1 MDVVIRDYEDKDL
14 EDVNKIVKESF
25 SYEKGNIQGDMYHEI
40 VGCIDNKVV
49 GYLLLIRMYNP
60 IAKYNYY
67 LLDHVCVSSEYRG
80 LGVGEAL
87 VNYAERLAKEGSAKY
102 IQLTCSRFREDAHKL
117 YKNCGFYIKES
128 DIFRKNL

>member
-1 MDVVIRDYEDKDL
+1 
-14 EDVNKIVKESF
+14 
-25 SYEKGNIQGDMYHEI
+25 MYYEI

-49 GYLLLIRMYNP
+49 GYLLLIKMYNP